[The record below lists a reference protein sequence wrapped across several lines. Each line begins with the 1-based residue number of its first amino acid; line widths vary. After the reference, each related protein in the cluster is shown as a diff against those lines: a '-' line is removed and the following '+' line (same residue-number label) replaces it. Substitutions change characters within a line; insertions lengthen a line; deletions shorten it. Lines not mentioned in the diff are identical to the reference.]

1 MISVSGLS
9 LQFSSVEIFSNISF
23 NINPKDR
30 IGLIGKNGAGKTSLL
45 NIIAGIQKQESGKV
59 VIPEGQTIGYLPQE
73 LKIDSSKTIYET
85 AITAFKEIDEIED
98 ELKEIQNEI
107 AIRKD
112 YQSKSYEKLLNN
124 LNSKLERVNYF
135 DANKRKGNVE
145 KILKGLG
152 FVENDFDRKMSEFS
166 GGWQMRVEL
175 SKILLRKPELLL
187 LDEPTNH
194 LDIESIIW
202 IENFLINYGGA
213 VMLVSH
219 DRMFLDNVCNRTI
232 EIINGKIY
240 DYKLTFTKFLIARQE
255 RLDSQIATA
264 QNQEQF
270 IKQQER
276 FIERFRAKNTKAKQ
290 VKSKIKQLEKI
301 DRVELDES
309 NNSEINIKFPTAPR
323 SGKVVVEAINASK
336 SYGDKTI
343 LQNLEFHISIGER
356 IAFVGKN
363 GEGKT
368 TLIKMINGEID
379 FDNHLQTGY
388 NVEVGYYAQV
398 QENTLDESITVLDTI
413 QNQATGDWSNIAKT
427 RGLLGAFLFTEN
439 DIDKKVKVLSGGE
452 KSRLAIAKLL
462 LKPINLLILDEPTN
476 HLDISSKNI
485 LKQALLQYN
494 GTLIIVSHD
503 RDFLQNLTEKTF
515 EFTDKGIKEHIGP
528 INEFLDKHKVET
540 FRDFEAGDIFNKK
553 NFNSKKDKS
562 NKSNKQRYL
571 EDKNQEKKLRKLKN
585 SIKNLEKKIEKI
597 ENEIKEI
604 EKKMQS
610 SDFYDNIEKANKTTT
625 HYDSLKN
632 QLEQTMNNWEEL
644 SDKLD

>member
-632 QLEQTMNNWEEL
+632 QLEQTMNNWGEL